1 MGCPALRNLC
11 KKRADFYLEIGMH
24 SHTPRIGII
33 GSGAIGGFYG
43 LMLARAGFDVHFLL
57 RSEYEVIREQGLTL
71 DSALHGNL
79 QIEVQAYAS
88 AADMPPCDWLLV
100 GAKAT
105 SNDQLAPLIV
115 QAAAPGA
122 KVVLLQNGLGVEE
135 QLRPALRSD
144 MHLLGGLCFICVN
157 RQAPGVIR
165 HQALGAVNLGYHSGP
180 ANDGGAEL
188 VNEGAELFRAAGID
202 SQAMPDLAQARWQK
216 LVWNVPYNGLSV
228 LLGAS
233 TTPLMADSHGRALI
247 QALMAEV
254 VQGAAAC
261 GHVLPE
267 GYAEHLFQVTERM
280 PDYWPSMYHDH
291 VHKRPLELQAI
302 YAEPLA
308 QARAAG
314 CHLPRMEMLYQAL
327 AFIDRGE
334 QPR

>member
-1 MGCPALRNLC
+1 MSPR
-11 KKRADFYLEIGMH
+11 K
-24 SHTPRIGII
+24 PRIGII

-57 RSEYEVIREQGLTL
+57 RSEYAVVREQGLKL
-71 DSALHGNL
+71 ESALHGDV
-79 QIEVQAYAS
+79 QIAVQAYAS

-105 SNDQLAPLIV
+105 SNAELAPLIAK
-115 QAAAPGA
+115 AAAADA

-135 QLRPALRSD
+135 QLRSALPASL
-144 MHLLGGLCFICVN
+144 HLHGGLCFICVN
-157 RQAPGVIR
+157 RLSPGVIR

-180 ANDGGAEL
+180 ADDGGAAIVE
-188 VNEGAELFRAAGID
+188 EGAALFRAAGVD
-202 SQAMPDLAQARWQK
+202 SQAMGNLGQARWQK

-233 TTPLMADSHGRALI
+233 TTPLMADSDTRELI

-261 GHVLPE
+261 GHELPE
-267 GYAEHLFQVTERM
+267 GYADHLLRVTEQM
-280 PDYWPSMYHDH
+280 PDYWPSMFHDH
-291 VHKRPLELQAI
+291 AGQRPLELQAI

-308 QARAAG
+308 RARAAG
-314 CHLPRMEMLYQAL
+314 CSLPRMQMLYQAL
-327 AFIDRGE
+327 AFIDRANRAG
-334 QPR
+334 

>member
-1 MGCPALRNLC
+1 LSPR
-11 KKRADFYLEIGMH
+11 K
-24 SHTPRIGII
+24 PRIGII

-57 RSEYEVIREQGLTL
+57 RSEYAVVREQGLKL
-71 DSALHGNL
+71 ESALHGDVQL
-79 QIEVQAYAS
+79 AVQAYAS

-105 SNDQLAPLIV
+105 SNAELAPLIAK
-115 QAAAPGA
+115 AAAADA

-135 QLRPALRSD
+135 QLRPALPGSL
-144 MHLLGGLCFICVN
+144 HLLGGLCFICVN
-157 RQAPGVIR
+157 RLSPGVIR

-180 ANDGGAEL
+180 AEDGGAAIVE
-188 VNEGAELFRAAGID
+188 EGAALFRAAGVD
-202 SQAMPDLAQARWQK
+202 SQAMDNLGQARWQK

-233 TTPLMADSHGRALI
+233 TTPLMADSDTRELI

-261 GHVLPE
+261 GHELPE
-267 GYAEHLFQVTERM
+267 GYADHLFRVTEQM

-291 VHKRPLELQAI
+291 AGQRPLELQAI

-308 QARAAG
+308 RARAAG
-314 CHLPRMEMLYQAL
+314 CSLPRMQMLYQAL
-327 AFIDRGE
+327 AFIDRANRAG
-334 QPR
+334 

>member
-1 MGCPALRNLC
+1 MAARN
-11 KKRADFYLEIGMH
+11 
-24 SHTPRIGII
+24 PRIGII

-57 RSEYEVIREQGLTL
+57 RSEYDVVREQGLKL
-71 DSALHGNL
+71 EHAVHGEL
-79 QIEVQAYAS
+79 QIPVNAYAS

-100 GAKAT
+100 GAKST
-105 SNDQLAPLIV
+105 SNAELAPLIV
-115 QAAAPGA
+115 QAAAADA

-135 QLRPALRSD
+135 QLRAVLPANL
-144 MHLLGGLCFICVN
+144 HLLGGLCFICVN

-180 ANDGGAEL
+180 AEAGGAQIVEA
-188 VNEGAELFRAAGID
+188 GAELFRAAGID
-202 SQAMPDLAQARWQK
+202 SQAMANLGEARWQK

-233 TTPLMADSHGRALI
+233 TTPLMADADSRELI

-261 GHVLPE
+261 GHELPA
-267 GYAEHLFQVTERM
+267 GYAEHLFRMTEQM

-291 VHKRPLELQAI
+291 AQQRPLELQAI

-308 QARAAG
+308 RAQAAG
-314 CHLPRMEMLYQAL
+314 CSLPRMQMLHQAL
-327 AFIDRGE
+327 AFIDRANRAG
-334 QPR
+334 

>member
-1 MGCPALRNLC
+1 
-11 KKRADFYLEIGMH
+11 MH
-24 SHTPRIGII
+24 SRALRIGII

-43 LMLARAGFDVHFLL
+43 LMLAKAGFDVHFLL
-57 RSEYEVIREQGLTL
+57 RSEYPAVCEHGLSL
-71 DSALHGNL
+71 DSAEHGTL
-79 QIEVQAYAS
+79 QLKVQAYAR
-88 AADMPPCDWLLV
+88 AADMPPCDWLLI

-105 SNDQLAPLIV
+105 SNDHLAPLIV

-122 KVVLLQNGLGVEE
+122 KMVLLQNGLGVEE

-157 RQAPGVIR
+157 RQGPGVIR
-165 HQALGAVNLGYHSGP
+165 HQALGTVNLGYHSGP
-180 ANDGGAEL
+180 ASDGGTAL
-188 VNEGAELFRAAGID
+188 VSEGTSLFQAAGID
-202 SQAMPDLAQARWQK
+202 SHAMPNLALARWQK

-233 TTPLMADSHGRALI
+233 TTALMGNAASRELVL
-247 QALMAEV
+247 ALMAEV

-267 GYAEHLFQVTERM
+267 GYAQHLFQVTERM

-291 VHKRPLELQAI
+291 AHKRPLELQAI

-314 CHLPRMEMLYQAL
+314 CRLPRMEMLYQAL
-327 AFIDRGE
+327 LFIDQHQGRV
-334 QPR
+334 

>member
-1 MGCPALRNLC
+1 
-11 KKRADFYLEIGMH
+11 MH
-24 SHTPRIGII
+24 SRALRIGII

-43 LMLARAGFDVHFLL
+43 LMLAKAGFDVHFLL
-57 RSEYEVIREQGLTL
+57 RSEYPAVCEHGLSL
-71 DSALHGNL
+71 DSAEHGTL
-79 QIEVQAYAS
+79 QLKVQAYAR
-88 AADMPPCDWLLV
+88 AADMPPCDWLLI

-105 SNDQLAPLIV
+105 SNDHLAPLIV

-157 RQAPGVIR
+157 RQGPGVIR
-165 HQALGAVNLGYHSGP
+165 HQALGTVNLGYHSGP
-180 ANDGGAEL
+180 ASDGGTAL
-188 VNEGAELFRAAGID
+188 VSEGTGLFQAAGID
-202 SQAMPDLAQARWQK
+202 SHAMPNLALARWQK

-233 TTPLMADSHGRALI
+233 TTALMGNTASRELVL
-247 QALMAEV
+247 ALMAEV

-261 GHVLPE
+261 GHLLPE
-267 GYAEHLFQVTERM
+267 GYAQHLFQVTERM

-291 VHKRPLELQAI
+291 AHKRPLELQAI

-314 CHLPRMEMLYQAL
+314 CRLPRMEMLYQAL
-327 AFIDRGE
+327 LFIDQHQGRV
-334 QPR
+334 